1 MNFLYYM
8 LNESMD
14 SMLSQVYMA
23 QKEDSRK
30 GDFIYLTNCDRE
42 SLNLHYE
49 YEEIKSMTK
58 HLWKKFVKE
67 KVKLAAITELKN

>member
-1 MNFLYYM
+1 M

-30 GDFIYLTNCDRE
+30 GDFIDLTNCDRE
-42 SLNLHYE
+42 SLNIQYE

-58 HLWKKFVKE
+58 
-67 KVKLAAITELKN
+67 NS